1 MAANFDMY
9 LTWHC
14 LHIFCEDFGQ
24 YLINYMNIW
33 LGDVRRR
40 NYLEFSTYFL
50 INFLLELVLK
60 KIKKNKY
67 VFFLNMLDFS
77 YEAIKKGQADRTY
90 KNINLVNGRGRFLI
104 EICKKIK
111 DIHTIKTWKKRME
124 SFCEEKWYKN
134 ILSSEYTFWDG
145 CYMTTAV

>member
-1 MAANFDMY
+1 MALF
-9 LTWHC
+9 
-14 LHIFCEDFGQ
+14 
-24 YLINYMNIW
+24 
-33 LGDVRRR
+33 
-40 NYLEFSTYFL
+40 TYFL
-50 INFLLELVLK
+50 WRLWTIFDQLYEYLIGRCKTTKLSRIFNIFLDKFPPGISVK
-60 KIKKNKY
+60 KNKKNKY